1 MKKLSLLICLTLVF
15 GFAFSQW
22 IQLNPELTNP
32 QFQLNS
38 VFFTDANTGF
48 AVGKYESSEDYLP
61 KGIILKTIDGGAN
74 WDTLWKD
81 KTPEN
86 NSTLTS
92 VFFTDANTG
101 YVAGYDP
108 MGGHHGIILK
118 TIDGGLTWDSLEL
131 DVYYLNSVFFT
142 DINTGY
148 LAGSVSYF
156 NSTDGRSY
164 NGIILKTIDGGLT
177 WDPLELD
184 VTYLNSVFFTNTVTG
199 YAVGSKS
206 YHNSKGG
213 ISYDGIILK
222 TIDGGVNWDP
232 VCLDGGNFSSI
243 YFPDANTG
251 YVIDGSTMFKTVDVG
266 ATWTN
271 LLLYDYSTNSYYY
284 LNSLYFTNA
293 NTGYAVGRSGTIIKT
308 IDGGITWTKLSS
320 GTTNNLFSIFFSDY
334 NTGYAVG
341 GRGTILKTTNGGGF
355 PTAIENVSQEST
367 FTVYPNPA
375 TNKISIAT
383 KSNLQGET
391 TICIYNI
398 NGAILQQEKFQ
409 SQNLIEMN
417 VSAMAKGIYLLQ
429 IQTKAG
435 VENKKLLVQ

>member
-1 MKKLSLLICLTLVF
+1 MKKLTLIICLTAVS

-22 IQLNPELTNP
+22 IQLNLELTNP
-32 QFQLNS
+32 KFQLNS
-38 VFFTDANTGF
+38 VYFTDTNTGY
-48 AVGKYESSEDYLP
+48 AVGQYEEDYKT
-61 KGIILKTIDGGAN
+61 KGFIIKTVDGGAN

-81 KTPEN
+81 KSPEN
-86 NSTLTS
+86 SSALNS

-101 YVAGYDP
+101 YVAGYSE
-108 MGGHHGIILK
+108 GGTNGFILK
-118 TIDGGLTWDSLEL
+118 TIDGGVNWNKLTSG
-131 DVYYLNSVFFT
+131 VCNSIYFT
-142 DINTGY
+142 DDSTGY
-148 LAGSVSYF
+148 SVESISYIS
-156 NSTDGRSY
+156 NGVVNYS
-164 NGIILKTIDGGLT
+164 GIISKTIDGGLT
-177 WDPLELD
+177 WDPLELEVID
-184 VTYLNSVFFTNTVTG
+184 LNSVFFTDINTG

-232 VCLDGGNFSSI
+232 VSFDGGNFSSI
-243 YFPDANTG
+243 HFPDANTG
-251 YVIDGSTMFKTVDVG
+251 YVIDGSTMFKTVDAG

-271 LLLYDYSTNSYYY
+271 LLLYDYSINSYYY

-320 GTTNNLFSIFFSDY
+320 GTTNNLFSIFFPDD

-341 GRGTILKTTNGGGF
+341 GRGTILKTNNGGGF
-355 PTAIENVSQEST
+355 PSAVENVSMEST

-383 KSNLQGET
+383 NSNLQGET
-391 TICIYNI
+391 TVCIFNM
-398 NGAILQQEKFQ
+398 NGAILKQEKFQ
-409 SQNLIEMN
+409 SQNLIEMDL
-417 VSAMAKGIYLLQ
+417 SAMAKSIYLLQ

-435 VENKKLLVQ
+435 VENKKLVVQ